1 MKGTKL
7 WGGVFD
13 KETDELAWRFGQSI
27 ETDVVLLKEEIEV
40 SLAHAK
46 MLGTTGIIS
55 SEDAET
61 LVKGL
66 LDVGQELTDNQSSL
80 PIDAEDLHGAIE
92 SFLLHKVGE
101 TAKRLHAGRSRNDQ
115 IVTVTKL
122 WLKRKSLSM
131 VQMLEAA
138 QRALL
143 DLAKEHRSDLMPG
156 YTHQQPAQPITLGY
170 LLLAYFWMLERD
182 KTRFKAIVEECDTCP
197 LGSAALAGTTLPI
210 DRQLTSSLLGFQ
222 GPTANAL
229 DSVSDRDFVCD
240 ALHACAMLMQHL
252 SRVSQEIVLFC
263 TSEVGFMKLDES
275 CSTGSSVMPQKRNP
289 DFAELIRGR
298 SGRALGNWTTVMAT
312 MKALPL
318 GYNRDQ
324 QEDKP
329 PLFDS
334 ISLCQDSLA
343 LVVTML
349 RTAQFDTGRMAT
361 QSTAGFS
368 TATAVAESLVQQG
381 VPFRTAHEIVGKWV
395 KECLAEG
402 KTLDAIQPENET
414 EAIALKVSD
423 PNQAVEGRASS
434 GATSHQAIEDQL
446 LAAQK
451 ALDLSVSTHS

>member
-1 MKGTKL
+1 MKGSKL

-40 SLAHAK
+40 SVAHAK
-46 MLGTTGIIS
+46 MLGSTGIIS
-55 SEDAET
+55 TADAEI

-66 LDVGQELTDNQSSL
+66 HEVELELGQNHGSL
-80 PIDAEDLHGAIE
+80 PLDAEDLHGAIE
-92 SFLLHKVGE
+92 SLLLHKVGE

-122 WLKRKSLSM
+122 WLKRKSLGM

-138 QRALL
+138 QRSLL
-143 DLAKEHRSDLMPG
+143 DLAKEHRNDLMPG

-170 LLLAYFWMLERD
+170 LMLAYFWMLERD
-182 KTRFKAIVEECDTCP
+182 KTRFKALVDECNSCP

-210 DRQLTSSLLGFQ
+210 DREMVSSLLGFSK
-222 GPTANAL
+222 PTPNAL

-263 TSEVGFMKLDES
+263 TSEFGFMTLDES

-298 SGRALGNWTTVMAT
+298 SARALGNWTTLMAT

-329 PLFDS
+329 SLFDS
-334 ISLCQDSLA
+334 IGLCQDSLA

-349 RTAQFDTGRMAT
+349 RTAQFDQDRMAD
-361 QSTAGFS
+361 QSSSGFS
-368 TATAVAESLVQQG
+368 TATAVAESLVQHG
-381 VPFRTAHEIVGKWV
+381 VPFRTAHETVGRWV
-395 KECLAEG
+395 KQCLAEG
-402 KTLDAIQPENET
+402 KTLNEVEPQNEV
-414 EAIALKVSD
+414 EATALKVSD
-423 PNQAVEGRASS
+423 PLQAVEGRASS
-434 GATSHQAIEDQL
+434 GATSSQAFDDQL
-446 LAAQK
+446 LAAEN
-451 ALDLSVSTHS
+451 ALHHQISSHS